1 MSFLHARFA
10 KPSRVTCLSAL
21 CMIAGGIL
29 AALPSSPA
37 RAQVAIIVNGD
48 PITLYDIEQRT
59 RLMQIAGAKG
69 AGRQQAIEELINDK
83 LKLSAAKGYKLEIT
97 QSDVDSAFGNIARSS
112 RTTPENFAKGLASA
126 GINPDTLKAR
136 LKADLAWSQIIR
148 GKYQSALQVGEKEI
162 LTTLE
167 KREAKDVGYEYVLT
181 PILFVIPRGAEGMVD
196 SRKRDADLLRV
207 RFQDCKTGI
216 PFARALRDVVVR
228 DTIRRNS
235 ADLSPQLRGVLDKV
249 DVGRLTPPEVT
260 SGGVEVFAL
269 CEKKE
274 TTADSPA
281 RRALREEYYSER
293 FKKHAD
299 RYLKE
304 LKKGAMIEYRQT
316 Q

>member
-1 MSFLHARFA
+1 MLPFLLTRF
-10 KPSRVTCLSAL
+10 VLSLAVV
-21 CMIAGGIL
+21 CAVAAGIVAGTT
-29 AALPSSPA
+29 SA
-37 RAQVAIIVNGD
+37 RAQVAIVVNGD
-48 PITLYDIEQRT
+48 PITVYDIEQRG
-59 RLMQIAGAKG
+59 RLMQIAGTRNAT
-69 AGRQQAIEELINDK
+69 RQQIIDELIADR

-97 QSDVDSAFGNIARSS
+97 QSEVDNAFANIARGS
-112 RTTPENFAKGLASA
+112 RTTPEGFAKGLASA

-148 GKYQSALQVGEKEI
+148 GKYQSSLQMGEKE
-162 LTTLE
+162 LFATLE
-167 KREAKDVGYEYVLT
+167 SRNSKDVGYEYVLT
-181 PILFVIPRGAEGMVD
+181 PILFVMSRAATEGTAD
-196 SRKRDADLLRV
+196 SRKRDAELLRV
-207 RFQDCKTGI
+207 RFQDCKTGL

-235 ADLSPQLRGVLDKV
+235 ADLAPQLREVLDKIE
-249 DVGRLTPPEVT
+249 VGKLTPPEVT

-281 RRALREEYYSER
+281 RRALREEYYSEK
-293 FKKHAD
+293 FKENAN

>member
-1 MSFLHARFA
+1 MPFLHARFS
-10 KPSRVTCLSAL
+10 KPSRTTRLSAI
-21 CMIAGGIL
+21 CMIAGSIL
-29 AALPSSPA
+29 AVLPSSPA

-48 PITLYDIEQRT
+48 PITLYDIEQRGK
-59 RLMQIAGAKG
+59 LMSIAGQKNAS
-69 AGRQQAIEELINDK
+69 RQQVIDELINDK
-83 LKLSAAKGYKLEIT
+83 LKLSAAKGYKLEVT
-97 QSDVDSAFGNIARSS
+97 QSEVDNAFSNIARNT
-112 RTTPENFAKGLASA
+112 RTTPESFAKGLTSA

-148 GKYQSALQVGEKEI
+148 GKYQSSLQLGEKEI
-162 LTTLE
+162 LTALE
-167 KREAKDVGYEYVLT
+167 KRDAKDVGYEYILT
-181 PILFVIPRGAEGMVD
+181 PILFVIPRGAEGMVE

-207 RFQDCKTGI
+207 RFQDCQTGI

-249 DVGRLTPPEVT
+249 EVGKLTPPEVT
-260 SGGVEVFAL
+260 NGGVEVFAL

-274 TTADSPA
+274 TTADTPA
-281 RRALREEYYSER
+281 RRALREEHYSEK
-293 FKKHAD
+293 FKEHAD

>member
-1 MSFLHARFA
+1 MSLLHTGVA
-10 KPSRVTCLSAL
+10 KPHAGCL
-21 CMIAGGIL
+21 IL
-29 AALPSSPA
+29 AGMIVGALLLFTDPA

-48 PITLYDIEQRT
+48 PITVYDIEQRT
-59 RLMQIAGAKG
+59 KLMQIAGAKG
-69 AGRQQAIEELINDK
+69 AGRQQAINELIADK
-83 LKLSAAKGYKLEIT
+83 LKLSAAKSYKLEVSQAEI
-97 QSDVDSAFGNIARSS
+97 DGAFANIARSS
-112 RTTPENFAKGLASA
+112 RTTPENFAKSLASA

-148 GKYQSALQVGEKEI
+148 GKYQSSLQIGEKEV
-162 LTTLE
+162 LMTLE

-181 PILFVIPRGAEGMVD
+181 PILFVIARGAEGMVE
-196 SRKRDADLLRV
+196 SRKRDAELLRV
-207 RFQDCKTGI
+207 RFQDCRTGL

-228 DTIRRNS
+228 DTIRKNS
-235 ADLSPQLRGVLDKV
+235 ADLSPQLRGVLDKIE
-249 DVGRLTPPEVT
+249 VGRLTPPEVT

-281 RRALREEYYSER
+281 RRALREEFYSEK
-293 FKKHAD
+293 FKQHAD